1 MLSRLQLH
9 YNNRHSYLQLN
20 ALDNFAREFLFS
32 LYVKIEIKN
41 CFLQINTN
49 PGIICEHFLSLY
61 GACILHL
68 LLV

>member
-20 ALDNFAREFLFS
+20 ALEILLVNSYFQ
-32 LYVKIEIKN
+32 LYVKIEIKD